1 MVDNVTQM
9 KANEAE
15 EKRRM
20 DLLDEVRSSDSPLT
34 PVLANIIQLNLFQ
47 QLQLQKRWTSIP
59 LDDIQEWTLQAADSL
74 ETKHAVE

>member
-20 DLLDEVRSSDSPLT
+20 DLLDEVRSSPLT
-34 PVLANIIQLNLFQ
+34 PALASIIQLNLFRQ
-47 QLQLQKRWTSIP
+47 PQLQKRWTSIP

>member
-15 EKRRM
+15 EKHRM
-20 DLLDEVRSSDSPLT
+20 DLLDEVRSSPLT
-34 PVLANIIQLNLFQ
+34 LALASIIQLNLFQ
-47 QLQLQKRWTSIP
+47 QPQLQKRWTSIP

>member
-20 DLLDEVRSSDSPLT
+20 DLLDEVRSSPLT
-34 PVLANIIQLNLFQ
+34 LALASIIQLNLFQ
-47 QLQLQKRWTSIP
+47 QPQLQKRWTSIP